1 MSQVADARVDGMLTL
16 RGCRAV
22 DVAAAQL
29 IVRESGGHVAFPA
42 CETEL
47 GRAAGSRAALARRR
61 GAHACG
67 ARGAGRDR
75 PRRGRVVIDAAL
87 AERLALLLAGGA
99 GDMSAQPDWFGARV
113 ERAAERIVEVTGLRP
128 AGTLPSPE
136 WLDRGAWAAANLAS
150 TGSLLNPLL
159 DRVGE
164 NLGMLGGPA
173 RAGRLLHRLGG
184 ARGAARDRRA
194 PGARAVRA
202 RAARPVGP
210 AAPAVRRPRTST
222 RSRLGM
228 DVERDELADWVIFHE
243 VTHAVQFGGVPWLRP
258 HISALL
264 RDLLGELELKVD
276 AGTIAQDADRGRP
289 EGARRMPSATA
300 GCARG
305 RRPGQARAARPRPG
319 DHGARRGARRVDD
332 GRRGGG
338 GHPVAGQAARR
349 ARRPA
354 PRPAP
359 RRCACS
365 TVCSGSR

>member
-1 MSQVADARVDGMLTL
+1 M
-16 RGCRAV
+16 
-22 DVAAAQL
+22 
-29 IVRESGGHVAFPA
+29 
-42 CETEL
+42 
-47 GRAAGSRAALARRR
+47 
-61 GAHACG
+61 
-67 ARGAGRDR
+67 
-75 PRRGRVVIDAAL
+75 IDAAL

-164 NLGMLGGPA
+164 NLGMLAGPA
-173 RAGRLLHRLGG
+173 RAGVSYIASAELGALLGIVGRRVLGQYELALLDPAVPPRLLF
-184 ARGAARDRRA
+184 
-194 PGARAVRA
+194 
-202 RAARPVGP
+202 VGP
-210 AAPAVRRPRTST
+210 NIDEVA
-222 RSRLGM
+222 LGM

-243 VTHAVQFGGVPWLRP
+243 VTHAVQFGGVPWLRE

-276 AGTIAQDADRGRP
+276 AGTIAQMPTADDLKALAACRP
-289 EGARRMPSATA
+289 RRRA
-300 GCARG
+300 ARG
-305 RRPGQARAARPRPG
+305 RRPGQARAARPRAG
-319 DHGARRGARRVDD
+319 DHGARRGPRRVDD

-354 PRPAP
+354 PRPVR

-365 TVCSGSR
+365 TACSGSR